1 MPLDEMSDDDR
12 ALLDEPA
19 ARAAWDL
26 LRERYASRPLSPD
39 ASLAIDLGI
48 DSMEWINVTLA
59 IRQRSGVDIT
69 EEATARIET
78 VRDLLNESVA
88 AESVK
93 LTEAAGLVFEDPQRF
108 VSDAQRRWLR
118 PLGRSEVLWAHALYA
133 VNRYAMRHLFRL
145 EVVGYENLPRDG
157 NFICAPNHMSV
168 LDPFVVAATVD
179 FEQLRRT
186 YWAGWTGLAFAN
198 RLFRFV
204 SRVAQVLPIEQDR
217 AAFSSLAMSLIV
229 LGEGRSLIWFPEGE
243 RSRDGRLH
251 RFRTG
256 IGLVLAR
263 CPTRTV
269 PMRIEGT
276 FEAMPTGRRFPRFKR
291 IRILIGKPLTTAE
304 LEKAGRGSSRE
315 ERITGALH
323 DAVEKLRSGPLQ

>member
-1 MPLDEMSDDDR
+1 
-12 ALLDEPA
+12 
-19 ARAAWDL
+19 
-26 LRERYASRPLSPD
+26 
-39 ASLAIDLGI
+39 
-48 DSMEWINVTLA
+48 
-59 IRQRSGVDIT
+59 VDIT

-179 FEQLRRT
+179 FERLRRT

-229 LGEGRSLIWFPEGE
+229 LGEGRNLIWFPEGE
-243 RSRDGRLH
+243 RSRDGRLR

-256 IGLVLAR
+256 IGLVLTR

-276 FEAMPTGRRFPRFKR
+276 FEAMPPGRRLPRFKR
-291 IRILIGKPLTTAE
+291 LKILIGKPLTTAE
-304 LEKAGRGSSRE
+304 LEKAGRGSSPE
-315 ERITGALH
+315 ERIASALY
-323 DAVEKLRSGPLQ
+323 DAVNTLRSGRLQ